1 MDDNRERRA
10 LHIDGQALMYREKAA
25 STHEVEVR
33 DEYEA
38 LATLLEKTSRKLRK
52 VTTIKKEVQVA
63 KEFEKLIGE
72 MLAKFEAKHDKP
84 R

>member
-38 LATLLEKTSRKLRK
+38 LATLLEKTSRKAQESHDD
-52 VTTIKKEVQVA
+52 KKR
-63 KEFEKLIGE
+63 G
-72 MLAKFEAKHDKP
+72 P
-84 R
+84 GG